1 MEKQRQDGIAAKQD
15 QHYSQHKQSGEPE
28 TALMHIEISIEQ
40 KRNEKDSKGSSNCL
54 RNIAVFPS
62 SPDAVNNMAG
72 TSCAPSKARA
82 ASAVP

>member
-1 MEKQRQDGIAAKQD
+1 
-15 QHYSQHKQSGEPE
+15 
-28 TALMHIEISIEQ
+28 MHIEISIEQ
-40 KRNEKDSKGSSNCL
+40 KRNGKDPEGSSNCL

-62 SPDAVNNMAG
+62 SPYAVNNMAG